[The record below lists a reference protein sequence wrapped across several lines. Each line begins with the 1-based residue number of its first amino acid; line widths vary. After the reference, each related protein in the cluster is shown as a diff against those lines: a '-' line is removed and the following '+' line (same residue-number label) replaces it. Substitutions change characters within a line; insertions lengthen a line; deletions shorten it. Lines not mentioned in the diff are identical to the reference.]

1 MAFTAQVCECAPLTA
16 AAASSNAWCSDACSV
31 DDDTGDNSGVSY
43 NIVSSRAVI
52 AACGR
57 VYHPSNIAAARI
69 CEHFPGEAARCS
81 AISAAATS
89 ALADLYVGRGD
100 EGDHHWLPFVAPL
113 LEGEVFDVVD
123 ETGLVRCE
131 ALHAACGGALW
142 SELRFRVCALQT
154 ESDRL
159 VEEGD
164 EEERPAIE
172 AAAWRAAEAAMRAH
186 GAERI
191 TFFRPIENDR
201 SANRGCVFPFF
212 VVGVT
217 PAGSLAGVSGLTV
230 WT

>member
-1 MAFTAQVCECAPLTA
+1 MA
-16 AAASSNAWCSDACSV
+16 
-31 DDDTGDNSGVSY
+31 
-43 NIVSSRAVI
+43 
-52 AACGR
+52 
-57 VYHPSNIAAARI
+57 
-69 CEHFPGEAARCS
+69 
-81 AISAAATS
+81 

-100 EGDHHWLPFVAPL
+100 EGDHRWLPFVAPV
-113 LEGEVFDVVD
+113 LEGEDFDAVD
-123 ETGLVRCE
+123 ETGLVRWE

-154 ESDRL
+154 EADRL

-164 EEERPAIE
+164 DEEMPAIE
-172 AAAWRAAEAAMRAH
+172 AAAWRAAEAAMRGH